1 MGAVGGIG
9 FSSGSVDDDRPP
21 RTHVVCIR
29 LRGENVTTFKCPHGH
44 LFSLPTRKRRFR
56 EKGHVKTMW
65 CWRCKRTVPFRMV
78 G

>member
-1 MGAVGGIG
+1 M
-9 FSSGSVDDDRPP
+9 RYE
-21 RTHVVCIR
+21 RTTPLEVAAAIHRREAGVNKLALPDTFPVR
-29 LRGENVTTFKCPHGH
+29 DLKEQGETISPY
-44 LFSLPTRKRRFR
+44 FR